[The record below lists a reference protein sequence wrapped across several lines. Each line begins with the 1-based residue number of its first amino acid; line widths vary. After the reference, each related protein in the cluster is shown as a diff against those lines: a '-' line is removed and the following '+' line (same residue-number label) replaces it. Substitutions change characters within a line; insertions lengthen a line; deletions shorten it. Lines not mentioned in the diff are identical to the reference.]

1 MEGSLPV
8 RRTAFA
14 PALIAALAI
23 GPAAETQQV
32 PNLEPGH
39 TLLARVAEAYKALPG
54 YADEGSVTL
63 SFSVAG
69 DDETRIVPRPFAFA
83 RPNRLAVSFEPAAFH
98 IDGDRQVSA
107 IAGLYLVS
115 DAPGDLTDSV
125 LARDPA
131 ASYIFGGLAGIP
143 SMTLFRLLS
152 SEDPY
157 EAILQGVERLE
168 REPERQVDGVECR
181 SLRIVPQSGPTVRL
195 LIDPGSFLVR
205 RIEIEPGPGALPDDI
220 QVKEISWSPG
230 AISPEI
236 PPDSRFAFE
245 PAEDARRVES
255 IAALMAGP
263 DGEEPGAGL
272 LGKPAP
278 EFTLDLLASG
288 GQIERVSRSD
298 LAGKVVLIDVWATW
312 CVPCQPELLA
322 VDALLDRYEGRP
334 GPAADRLRVISLS
347 IDSPPLPDI
356 EPLEGGGDE
365 AEEKDREDADPT
377 AEIRTLVEE
386 HLKTAG
392 LSLDRPPMARVAI
405 DPDGEAS
412 RALGIQAIPMLV
424 LIDPEGVVR
433 AVHVGAPSRV
443 VRELAPTIDAMLEDA
458 SDAASQDRRD

>member
-1 MEGSLPV
+1 
-8 RRTAFA
+8 
-14 PALIAALAI
+14 
-23 GPAAETQQV
+23 
-32 PNLEPGH
+32 
-39 TLLARVAEAYKALPG
+39 
-54 YADEGSVTL
+54 
-63 SFSVAG
+63 
-69 DDETRIVPRPFAFA
+69 
-83 RPNRLAVSFEPAAFH
+83 
-98 IDGDRQVSA
+98 
-107 IAGLYLVS
+107 
-115 DAPGDLTDSV
+115 
-125 LARDPA
+125 
-131 ASYIFGGLAGIP
+131 
-143 SMTLFRLLS
+143 
-152 SEDPY
+152 
-157 EAILQGVERLE
+157 
-168 REPERQVDGVECR
+168 
-181 SLRIVPQSGPTVRL
+181 
-195 LIDPGSFLVR
+195 
-205 RIEIEPGPGALPDDI
+205 
-220 QVKEISWSPG
+220 
-230 AISPEI
+230 
-236 PPDSRFAFE
+236 
-245 PAEDARRVES
+245 
-255 IAALMAGP
+255 MAGP